1 MLSHLDPVWLA
12 LAFAMVA
19 ILAFILGLALD
30 ALMDDDGFGPV
41 GNMVLMTG
49 GFFATIVGA
58 NYRGISFVDL
68 AQATAAGMVGA
79 FACLSLF
86 ALLKAGL
93 ARL

>member
-30 ALMDDDGFGPV
+30 
-41 GNMVLMTG
+41 VLMTG